1 MNMKRFLTLAA
12 AAAALGLARTSSAQL
27 VDPMNDASNFGP
39 TFGGEGV
46 TANGD
51 GTVTLTRTIAN
62 QDAGVDWGRQQPG
75 GFLQL
80 GTENLLTLTPVGPV
94 NGGYYNANILLFN
107 SSGGYLAESQW
118 LGDNNSTS
126 VQTLDVAQFA
136 ANLAQ
141 SNPALANAT
150 EYWVRFRVDPW
161 GSAGAGFTFTE
172 LSAVPEPATG
182 LLFLAGLPL
191 LWIARRAKKS

>member
-1 MNMKRFLTLAA
+1 MKMKRILTLVA
-12 AAAALGLARTSSAQL
+12 AAAALGLARTGSAAL

-80 GTENLLTLTPVGPV
+80 SSENLLTLTPVGPV
-94 NGGYYNANILLFN
+94 NGGYYNANILLFD
-107 SSGGYLAESQW
+107 SSGTYLSESQW
-118 LGDNNSTS
+118 LGDNNSS
-126 VQTLDVAQFA
+126 AVQTLDVAQFA

-150 EYWVRFRVDPW
+150 EYWVRFRIDPW
-161 GSAGAGFTFTE
+161 GQAGAGFTYTE
-172 LSAVPEPATG
+172 LTAVPEPGTA
-182 LLFLAGLPL
+182 LLVLAGLPL
-191 LWIARRAKKS
+191 LWMARRAKQA